1 MSGKGSN
8 RRPQEAPD
16 EQVDPNWSRILGH
29 ADGCTSTRPYKPA
42 MGCCVGR
49 EQAQADHKDVE

>member
-16 EQVDPNWSRILGH
+16 EQVADNWTRIFGERQRDQ
-29 ADGCTSTRPYKPA
+29 AWVEQTR
-42 MGCCVGR
+42 
-49 EQAQADHKDVE
+49 QDNLAQADHKDVE